1 MKGTTHALS
10 GTVAGTAAGL
20 LVLHTGAVA
29 TADLALFGAGFATLS
44 DLDSCGST
52 AARSLGFLS
61 GAVSHVVRRVSGGHR
76 RGTHSLIGVGAFT
89 GLAYLAC
96 AFRHDWPGRI
106 GLCLLLAIGLTA
118 GLRALRIG
126 GHFADVLAIA
136 AAGVICW
143 TGWHLAL
150 IPLAAAIGCSVH
162 ILGDMGTISGCP
174 LAWPFSLR
182 DFHLLPRPLRFTTG
196 KTAERWVVTPLLLAA
211 LALLAWHD
219 TGAVYLAEHARTA
232 MGAP

>member
-10 GTVAGTAAGL
+10 GAVAGTAAGL
-20 LVLHTGAVA
+20 LALHAGTVA

-61 GAVSHVVRRVSGGHR
+61 GAFSHVVRRISGGHR
-76 RGTHSLIGVGAFT
+76 HGTHSLAGIAAFT

-96 AFRHDWPGRI
+96 AFRETWPGRV
-106 GLCLLLAIGLTA
+106 GLCVLLAIGLAA

-126 GHFADVLAIA
+126 GHFADVLAIT
-136 AAGVICW
+136 AAGAVCV

-150 IPLAAAIGCSVH
+150 IPLAAAIGTSAH
-162 ILGDMGTISGCP
+162 IAGDMLTRCGCP
-174 LAWPFSLR
+174 LLWPATMR
-182 DFHLLPRPLRFTTG
+182 EFHLTPRFMRFTTG
-196 KTAERWVVTPLLLAA
+196 KAAERWVVSPLLLAA
-211 LALLAWHD
+211 LGFLLWKD
-219 TGAVYLAEHARTA
+219 TGAMHLAAHARTA
-232 MGAP
+232 IGAP